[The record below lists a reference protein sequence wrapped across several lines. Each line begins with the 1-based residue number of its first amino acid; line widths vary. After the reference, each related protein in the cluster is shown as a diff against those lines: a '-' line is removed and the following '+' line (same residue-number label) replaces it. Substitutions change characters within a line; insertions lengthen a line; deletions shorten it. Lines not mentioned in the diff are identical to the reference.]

1 MTDGR
6 PRLRALADRL
16 GIEDGYRSAIDRAWV
31 PTRDRTREA
40 LAAAMGWDA
49 SSEAAAAAALAELGE
64 WEFPATSGVRCVD
77 VDAKLGGRRAFGI
90 GTHLYTLRSRANW
103 GFGNFGDLRALIAA
117 AAAEG
122 AAFVG
127 INPLHALANRT
138 GDACPYAPVSRIFR
152 NPLYL
157 DPAAIPDLPHCAAA
171 QRRLESADHRTR
183 IDALRAAGRLDP
195 AGVDAALRAVLVPL
209 HACFRD
215 RRGADADER
224 RRAYARFRDEQ
235 GQPLTDFAT
244 FVALAEHLEP
254 SPCAGDWRRWSES
267 HRTPQSAGVGSFRDH
282 HEREIDFHA
291 WLQFE
296 LDRQLA
302 GACATARDVGLPIGV
317 YADLAL
323 GSAPGGSDTW
333 TWPGLFASGVTVGAP
348 PDGFSRSGQDWGF
361 PPLDPHALRRDGFAF
376 WARLLDANT
385 RHVGALRIDHALGL
399 RRLFWIPEGGEPRDG
414 AYVRY
419 PEAELLAAIGRASRE
434 RDVLMIAEDLGTV
447 PEGFD
452 AALRDARMLSSRVLL
467 FERDDAGFR
476 PAAAYPRACLATA
489 NTHDLPPL
497 LGFAGES
504 DLLLRRRA
512 GQIPDDATLELL
524 REERRRDRRALQ
536 ERLVRD
542 GFLDAGGLAAGPDA
556 LAAAVVRFLCA
567 SPAALVGLSLDDL
580 AGESEPLN
588 LPGVPA
594 ARHPSWTRRTRVPLE
609 ELFCGPTARL
619 LFDCVPDE
627 RRRIE

>member
-31 PTRDRTREA
+31 PTSDCTREA
-40 LAAAMGWDA
+40 LVAAMGWDA
-49 SSEAAAAAALAELGE
+49 SSEAAAAAALAELRE
-64 WEFPATSGVRCVD
+64 PDLSTTSRMRCVD
-77 VDAKLGGRRAFGI
+77 VDAKLGGGRAFGI
-90 GTHLYTLRSRANW
+90 WTHLYTLRSRANW

-138 GDACPYAPVSRIFR
+138 GDACPYTPVSRIFR

-157 DPAAIPDLPHCAAA
+157 DPAAIPELPHCAEA
-171 QRRLESADHRTR
+171 QRRLESADHRVRLDTLR
-183 IDALRAAGRLDP
+183 DADRLDP
-195 AGVDAALRAVLVPL
+195 AGVEAALRALLIPL

-215 RRGADADER
+215 RPGADAEAR

-244 FVALAEHLEP
+244 FAALAEHLEP
-254 SPCAGDWRRWSES
+254 ERGAGDWRRWSES
-267 HRTPQSAGVGSFRDH
+267 HRTPQSAGVRSFRER

-302 GACATARDVGLPIGV
+302 AACAAARDEGLAIGV

-333 TWPGLFASGVTVGAP
+333 TWPGLFASGATVGAP

-361 PPLDPHALRRDGFAF
+361 PPLDPHAVRRDGFAF
-376 WARLLDANT
+376 WSRLLDANA

-399 RRLFWIPEGGEPRDG
+399 RRLFWIPDGGEPHDG

-419 PEAELLAAIGRASRE
+419 PEAELLAAIGRVSRE
-434 RDVLMIAEDLGTV
+434 RDVLMIAEDLGTI
-447 PEGFD
+447 PEGFH

-467 FERDDAGFR
+467 FERDAEGFR
-476 PAAAYPRACLATA
+476 PADAYPRACLATA

-497 LGFAGES
+497 FCFAGES

-512 GQIPDDATLELL
+512 GQIPDDATLEVL
-524 REERRRDRRALQ
+524 REERRGDRRALR

-542 GFLDAGGLAAGPDA
+542 GLLDDGGLSVEPDA

-580 AGESEPLN
+580 AGETEPLN
-588 LPGVPA
+588 LPGVSVSQ
-594 ARHPSWTRRTRVPLE
+594 HPSWTRRPKVPLE
-609 ELFCGPTARL
+609 ELFRSPTARL
-619 LFDCVPDE
+619 LFDGVADE
-627 RRRIE
+627 RRRFE